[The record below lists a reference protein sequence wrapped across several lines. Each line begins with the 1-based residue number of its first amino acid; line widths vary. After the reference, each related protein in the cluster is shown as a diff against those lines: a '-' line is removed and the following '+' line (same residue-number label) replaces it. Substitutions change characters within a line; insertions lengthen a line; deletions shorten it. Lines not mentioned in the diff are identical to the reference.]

1 MCDEASRNSQKYR
14 VQRASRLGSTFTPGE
29 RHTPNSRGQRLL
41 HTDPPRPPYISL
53 QLAVYLNPF
62 SQPLSICLSY
72 VSCLSKLIK
81 LKEGVM
87 GAPDVEPNRA
97 EVMGIS

>member
-1 MCDEASRNSQKYR
+1 MKPPEIPR
-14 VQRASRLGSTFTPGE
+14 STGFRELPDWGAHSHQERDTPPTPG
-29 RHTPNSRGQRLL
+29 GQRLL

-97 EVMGIS
+97 EVMDIS